1 MSTLRALTMP
11 KWGIEMVEGTLSDWS
26 IAEGDRIV
34 KGQSIALIE
43 TGKIANDVEAELD
56 ATVARLIANRGDTL
70 PVGALLAVLA
80 TAPASASEV
89 DEFVRIFRAA
99 PGSAAGTAQTA
110 QTSASAQT
118 AHTAEDAARTAHTA
132 TPEAPTAA
140 PTARTA
146 ASTGQPSAASAA
158 VAPSDIDISPAA
170 RALAAERGIDVRTI
184 RGSGRGG
191 RISLQDVERAVRSL
205 QPAPTQPSA
214 QTAAQAPVPTLTR
227 AQTPASPST
236 SARAAAG
243 TLSTHDDAPTIERF
257 TPMRKAIAQQL
268 TLAKSTIPHF
278 YLRIEVNIDALVSL
292 REQRERA
299 GEPAPGINSWLLRA
313 SALALMDVPEL
324 NIQVHGEEIH
334 RFKHADIAVAV
345 ATERGL
351 VAPIVR
357 AAETKP
363 VHALAAEVK
372 ALAERARAG
381 ALRAEDLT
389 GGSFSVSNLGMH
401 GIDEFDAIINPPQG
415 AILAIGAAR
424 RRPIEASQPA
434 QAEGALRF
442 APTLKLSLSCD
453 HRAIDGAMGARYL
466 AALRDA
472 LAYPARIT

>member
-56 ATVARLIANRGDTL
+56 ATVARLVASRGDTL

-89 DEFVRIFRAA
+89 DEFVKAFRAA
-99 PGSAAGTAQTA
+99 PGSAAATQSV
-110 QTSASAQT
+110 QTSASAQLAQT
-118 AHTAEDAARTAHTA
+118 AQGLPNEQSTQTGQAATASA
-132 TPEAPTAA
+132 TPTAPTGASNSKPAA
-140 PTARTA
+140 
-146 ASTGQPSAASAA
+146 G
-158 VAPSDIDISPAA
+158 VPSDVDISPAA
-170 RALAAERGIDVRTI
+170 RALAEERGIDLRTI

-191 RISLQDVERAVRSL
+191 RISLQDVERVAKSMP
-205 QPAPTQPSA
+205 QP
-214 QTAAQAPVPTLTR
+214 AAQAP
-227 AQTPASPST
+227 
-236 SARAAAG
+236 
-243 TLSTHDDAPTIERF
+243 DEAPTIERF
-257 TPMRKAIAQQL
+257 SPMRKAIAQQL

-278 YLRIEVNIDALVSL
+278 YLRIEVNVEALVSL
-292 REQRERA
+292 REQRA
-299 GEPAPGINSWLLRA
+299 PAPGINAWLLRA

-334 RFKHADIAVAV
+334 RFKHAHIAVAV
-345 ATERGL
+345 ATDRGL
-351 VAPIVR
+351 VAPVIR
-357 AAETKP
+357 AAETKS

-372 ALAERARAG
+372 ALADRARTG
-381 ALRAEDLT
+381 ALRAEDLQ
-389 GGSFSVSNLGMH
+389 GGSFSVSNLGMQ

-424 RRPIEASQPA
+424 RRPIEA
-434 QAEGALRF
+434 EGTVRF
-442 APTLKLSLSCD
+442 ATTIKLSLSCD

-466 AALRDA
+466 AALRD
-472 LAYPARIT
+472 LLEQPARLS

>member
-80 TAPASASEV
+80 TTPASATEV
-89 DEFVRIFRAA
+89 DEFVRSFRPA
-99 PGSAAGTAQTA
+99 PGSEAATMEPAPPAQNASNALHAPAVPNAAAG
-110 QTSASAQT
+110 
-118 AHTAEDAARTAHTA
+118 ARPAMSS
-132 TPEAPTAA
+132 E
-140 PTARTA
+140 
-146 ASTGQPSAASAA
+146 QSAAAGD
-158 VAPSDIDISPAA
+158 APADNIDISPAA
-170 RALAAERGIDVRTI
+170 RALAVERGIDLRTI

-191 RISLQDVERAVRSL
+191 RISLQDVERAAKSM
-205 QPAPTQPSA
+205 QPTATQARA
-214 QTAAQAPVPTLTR
+214 QTSAPPTTVGRGAAQASAASSTTTPV
-227 AQTPASPST
+227 
-236 SARAAAG
+236 AG
-243 TLSTHDDAPTIERF
+243 ADDAPVIERF
-257 TPMRKAIAQQL
+257 SPMRKAIAQQL

-278 YLRIEVNIDALVSL
+278 YLRIEVSLAALLSL

-299 GEPAPGINSWLLRA
+299 GEASPGINAWLLRA
-313 SALALMDVPEL
+313 SALALMEVPEL

-345 ATERGL
+345 ATGRGL

-363 VHALAAEVK
+363 VHVLATEVK
-372 ALAERARAG
+372 TLAERARGG
-381 ALRAEDLT
+381 ALRGEDLA
-389 GGSFSVSNLGMH
+389 GGSFSVSNLGMY

-424 RRPIEASQPA
+424 QRPIEAD
-434 QAEGALRF
+434 GTVRL

-472 LAYPARIT
+472 LEHPARIT

>member
-80 TAPASASEV
+80 TAPASATDV
-89 DEFVRIFRAA
+89 DEFVRSFRAA
-99 PGSAAGTAQTA
+99 PGSAAGIAQAAPTAQN
-110 QTSASAQT
+110 
-118 AHTAEDAARTAHTA
+118 AAPTPHTA
-132 TPEAPTAA
+132 TPS
-140 PTARTA
+140 ARVS
-146 ASTGQPSAASAA
+146 ASTAQPAPAAAG
-158 VAPSDIDISPAA
+158 APIDIDISPAA
-170 RALAAERGIDVRTI
+170 RALAVERGIDLRTI

-191 RISLQDVERAVRSL
+191 RISLQDVERDAKL
-205 QPAPTQPSA
+205 MPPAATPAPTQAPA
-214 QTAAQAPVPTLTR
+214 PTRAQAP
-227 AQTPASPST
+227 ASQPT
-236 SARAAAG
+236 SAPVAAG
-243 TLSTHDDAPTIERF
+243 APVAPDDAPIIERF
-257 TPMRKAIAQQL
+257 SPMRKAIAQQL

-278 YLRIEVNIDALVSL
+278 YLRIEANLDALISL
-292 REQRERA
+292 REQRA
-299 GEPAPGINSWLLRA
+299 PAPGLNAWLLRA

-357 AAETKP
+357 AVETKP
-363 VHALAAEVK
+363 VHVLAAEVK
-372 ALAERARAG
+372 ALADRARAG
-381 ALRAEDLT
+381 ALRAEGMS

-424 RRPIEASQPA
+424 RRPLE
-434 QAEGALRF
+434 AEGALRF
-442 APTLKLSLSCD
+442 ATTVKLSLSCD

-472 LAYPARIT
+472 LEQPARLT